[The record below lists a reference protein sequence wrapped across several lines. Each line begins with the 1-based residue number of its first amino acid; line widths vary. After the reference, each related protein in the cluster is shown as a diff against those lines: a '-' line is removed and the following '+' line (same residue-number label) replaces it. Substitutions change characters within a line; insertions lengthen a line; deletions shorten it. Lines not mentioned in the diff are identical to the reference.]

1 MVNNRF
7 QFTILYS
14 PFTIHYYDCTYKPYP
29 KKMESDYIYHITT
42 KKQWAEAVEAGHYD
56 SETLATEGFI
66 HCSTEP
72 QVAGVLDRY
81 YKGRTELLKLKIE
94 KSKIERPLIF
104 ELAGSINE
112 VFPHI
117 HGALNLDAVVETT
130 EI

>member
-1 MVNNRF
+1 
-7 QFTILYS
+7 
-14 PFTIHYYDCTYKPYP
+14 
-29 KKMESDYIYHITT
+29 MESDYIYHITT
-42 KKQWAEAVEAGHYD
+42 RQQWTEALEKGHYD
-56 SETLATEGFI
+56 SDTLESEGFI

-72 QVAGVLDRY
+72 QVAGVLERY
-81 YKGRTELLKLKIE
+81 YQGKSNLVKLRIN

-117 HGALNLDAVVETT
+117 HGSLNINAVEEVT